1 MKKAMSELR
10 LHSFIPYRLSV
21 AANAVSRRISE
32 SYRRRFGL
40 KIAEWR
46 VIAILAEHDKM
57 TPQDIGNTGELDK
70 ITVSRAAGALIAR
83 GLVGQRRNPGDGR
96 SHFLELTAEGRSLYE
111 EIAPAALRL
120 EQELLASFSKEER
133 GLLETLLRRIE
144 GAANSP

>member
-1 MKKAMSELR
+1 MSELR
-10 LHSFIPYRLSV
+10 LHNFIPYRLSV

-46 VIAILAEHDKM
+46 VIAILAENERM

-70 ITVSRAAGALIAR
+70 ITVSRAASALLER
-83 GLVGQRRNPGDGR
+83 GLIGQKRNPGDGR
-96 SHFLELTAEGRSLYE
+96 SHFLQLTPDGRALYE

-120 EQELLASFSKEER
+120 EKELLDRFSKEER
-133 GLLETLLRRIE
+133 DELESLLRRIE
-144 GAANSP
+144 AAANSP

>member
-1 MKKAMSELR
+1 MSQLR

-46 VIAILAEHDKM
+46 VIAILAEHEKI
-57 TPQDIGNTGELDK
+57 TPQVIGNMGELDK
-70 ITVSRAAGALIAR
+70 ITVSRAASALIVR
-83 GLVGQRRNPGDGR
+83 GLVAQKRNPGDGR
-96 SHFLELTAEGRSLYE
+96 SHFLELTGEGRALYE

-133 GLLETLLRRIE
+133 EQLETLLRRLE
-144 GAANSP
+144 MAANSP